1 MTGNILSTPHT
12 DTKKLPF
19 TTSMSD
25 NIQKLDEVPMGKFL
39 LSPTGLRAL
48 RNYINF
54 TQLRIY
60 CKKKSHNRTFHI
72 LTKKN
77 ELGVSV
83 VQYMSGLSD
92 KLPPSCHSYTR
103 FVYRVFLSTYAFFI
117 LRMVKFTPRLS
128 ALFFLYKQPV
138 YKKLI
143 LRRLKI

>member
-103 FVYRVFLSTYAFFI
+103 FVYRVFFY
-117 LRMVKFTPRLS
+117 RLM
-128 ALFFLYKQPV
+128 LFLF
-138 YKKLI
+138 
-143 LRRLKI
+143 